1 VPKKET
7 TEKPIL
13 FSGEMV
19 KAILA
24 GRKTVTR
31 RVCDPQPALIDGLW
45 HVLYPWGEGGHGI
58 YETEAELRKE
68 YDRLLLRRGI
78 QAGDRL
84 WVREAWA
91 PCDDLADGVERA
103 DPVCIWYAADK
114 TALRW
119 ETGADGKPEPVKLDT
134 FAWRE
139 PKRLRPSIFM
149 PRFAARLTLE
159 VVSVR
164 AERLQEI
171 FETDAAAELG
181 LEEMLEGLWT
191 GLPGDYPDTRD
202 PVAHFSEAWDRING
216 KRAPWEQNPWVWRIE
231 FKRVEGG
238 AR

>member
-139 PKRLRPSIFM
+139 PKRLRPSIHM
-149 PRFAARLTLE
+149 PRFAARIFLE
-159 VVSVR
+159 AVSVR
-164 AERLQEI
+164 IERLQDIDEA
-171 FETDAAAELG
+171 DAKAEGVEPAFAGGSYVESFLYLWGQINEKRGYPWAA
-181 LEEMLEGLWT
+181 
-191 GLPGDYPDTRD
+191 
-202 PVAHFSEAWDRING
+202 
-216 KRAPWEQNPWVWRIE
+216 NPLVKRIE
-231 FKRVEGG
+231 FKRVP
-238 AR
+238 

>member
-1 VPKKET
+1 VPKKT
-7 TEKPIL
+7 TNEKPIL

-19 KAILA
+19 KAIQA

-91 PCDDLADGVERA
+91 PCDDIADGVERA
-103 DPVCIWYAADK
+103 EPVCIWYAADK

-119 ETGADGKPEPVKLDT
+119 EAGADGKPEPVKLDT

-139 PKRLRPSIFM
+139 PKRLKPSIHM
-149 PRFAARLTLE
+149 PRFASRITLE

-171 FETDAAAELG
+171 TETDAQAEGVTLPETWAPGKDPTYRHHFAA
-181 LEEMLEGLWT
+181 LW
-191 GLPGDYPDTRD
+191 D
-202 PVAHFSEAWDRING
+202 SING
-216 KRAPWEQNPWVWRIE
+216 KKAPWSANPWIW
-231 FKRVEGG
+231 RVEF
-238 AR
+238 RRVP